1 MTMLP
6 PPLLLLYPT
15 CYPDTANFSSFSF
28 KLGVALVLCQSD
40 PVLNDGQGGTDRSRD
55 SVIEGVRRKLIEKVV
70 KEHEDD
76 DGSSSD

>member
-1 MTMLP
+1 
-6 PPLLLLYPT
+6 
-15 CYPDTANFSSFSF
+15 
-28 KLGVALVLCQSD
+28 LVLCQSD